1 MREVRRGV
9 WELRVYL
16 GRDQDEKIRHRYV
29 TFHGGK
35 REAQRE
41 LNRLVAELEYGGEPR
56 DQALREATA
65 DPDWGPKT
73 TFNDAIEG
81 WKLNGWADLSPNTTK
96 RYQSLWDTHISA
108 GIGAR
113 RIAATRPYEVE
124 RFFRT
129 MKAAGQSKSSVHQ
142 ARAILHRASRLARKW
157 SGNLLPNPVADT
169 EMPEWTLQEQPG
181 EQRSPSVD
189 EVRLLLAAAGEDD
202 VRLEA
207 FIRLVAA
214 TGARRSEVCALRWSE
229 IDASVPSVI
238 IVGATVVDEGMVAIK
253 GPKSR
258 ASIRSIAIDVGTL
271 GLLQALRIEREAIAA
286 ECEVTLAA
294 DGFVFSTDPSAAAP
308 PNPDGMTEAFSRIRE
323 RAGVA
328 RDIHIHSLRHFQATE
343 LRSHLGI
350 AEAGPHG
357 LGDGADGPSLHRP
370 GQPGGRESCRPHWRR
385 AWRHRGGPIACEP
398 AFGAAV
404 SEVSAKLTDPAR
416 RGVSGR
422 VTTAIGRR

>member
-1 MREVRRGV
+1 V
-9 WELRVYL
+9 
-16 GRDQDEKIRHRYV
+16 
-29 TFHGGK
+29 
-35 REAQRE
+35 EAQR
-41 LNRLVAELEYGGEPR
+41 
-56 DQALREATA
+56 
-65 DPDWGPKT
+65 
-73 TFNDAIEG
+73 
-81 WKLNGWADLSPNTTK
+81 WADLSPNTTK

-113 RIAATRPYEVE
+113 RIAATGPYEVE

-142 ARAILHRASRLARKW
+142 ARAMLHRACRLARKW
-157 SGNLLPNPVADT
+157 SANLLPNPVADT
-169 EMPEWTLQEQPG
+169 EMPEWTLQEQPA

-238 IVGATVVDEGMVAIK
+238 IDEATVVDEGMVAIK

-328 RDIHIHSLRHFQATE
+328 RDIHLHSLRHFQATVLDAVISE
-343 LRSHLGI
+343 SQKQARMSWATVQMARHYTDRVSQEDVKAAAHIGGVLGDT
-350 AEAGPHG
+350 EAGQSRASRRSALRFPKS
-357 LGDGADGPSLHRP
+357 APS
-370 GQPGGRESCRPHWRR
+370 
-385 AWRHRGGPIACEP
+385 
-398 AFGAAV
+398 
-404 SEVSAKLTDPAR
+404 
-416 RGVSGR
+416 
-422 VTTAIGRR
+422 